1 MKKSVIIIA
10 VVTFVAF
17 FCIPVS
23 ASSQMRE
30 GKWEITSSM
39 DMPGMPTKM
48 PPTVIQHCYT
58 KEDVKD
64 EKKIVANKNKDCAVT
79 DMKKSG
85 NKVTWKMQCTG
96 KSKGTFSGET
106 IFGKDSYESTMNMQS
121 EGHNMTVKTKAKRIG
136 DCP

>member
-1 MKKSVIIIA
+1 MRKYFVVLAA
-10 VVTFVAF
+10 VAFVALS
-17 FCIPVS
+17 CIS
-23 ASSQMRE
+23 LFAADEMRE

-39 DMPGMPTKM
+39 DMPGMPIKM
-48 PPTVIQHCYT
+48 KPTVISHCYT

-64 EKKIVANKNKDCAVT
+64 QKKVVAGKNKDCIVT

-85 NKVTWKMQCTG
+85 NKLTWKMKCTG

-121 EGHNMTVKTKAKRIG
+121 EGRTMTTKSKARRVG